1 MKKSVSWIVLL
12 IAAAFASALVAAPAA
27 FPSPLAGSFADKKPL
42 PPDVAK
48 ALAVIDGASAFAHV
62 KVMAGPAFA
71 GRLTGHPGYTAAA
84 RWAAGLFRSW
94 GLKPIDAKDGYLQ
107 PYPSPYTVV
116 ASAAMTV
123 LPAGGGPERKLAPNA
138 DFLPLFFTDSGK
150 VEAGLVFAGWGI
162 SAPELGYDDYAG
174 LDVKG
179 KMVLCFRG
187 VPMDDDKLNHHDEHR
202 TRMKTAQEKGAA
214 GLVYIY
220 PEPLSNPNGD
230 WRQGFLPAMISEKV
244 ADAILQEKK
253 ISSAELRKDLRAYGR
268 PISFSLSSR
277 LRYEVSSEHHPDGVG
292 YNVVGYVEGS
302 DPVLKKE
309 CLVIGGHFDHDGLH
323 MGFLYPG
330 ADDNASGS
338 ATVMEIARA
347 FAALQLKPKRSVVFA
362 LFGGEEMG
370 LQGSTWMAGHS
381 LPPFGK
387 IDAMFNFDMTGEGDG
402 AGGGYS
408 DTALKACLDEA
419 DAHVGILRGTGLM
432 SGPVGVR
439 GSDFAPFYAR
449 GIPVVSIGSNGPHL
463 AYHLT
468 GDTIYRINPEIM
480 ADIARLAF
488 LAGRAWADR

>member
-1 MKKSVSWIVLL
+1 MKSKARLLLALALVVSALPFE
-12 IAAAFASALVAAPAA
+12 AAAASRVSI
-27 FPSPLAGSFADKKPL
+27 FESRADKKPL

-48 ALAVIDGASAFAHV
+48 ALALIDGASAYAHV
-62 KVMAGPAFA
+62 KIMAAPAFA

-84 RWAAGLFRSW
+84 RWAAGLFRAW
-94 GLKPIDAKDGYLQ
+94 GLKPLAAKDGFLQ

-116 ASAAMTV
+116 RSAEMTV
-123 LPAGGGPERKLAPNA
+123 FLAGGGEGRKLAPNT

-150 VEAGLVFAGWGI
+150 VEAGLAFAGWGI

-187 VPMDDDKLNHHDEHR
+187 TPRDDDKFNHHDEHR
-202 TRMKTAQEKGAA
+202 TRMQTAQDKGAA
-214 GLVYIY
+214 GLIYIY

-230 WRQGFLPAMISEKV
+230 WRQGFLPAMISERI
-244 ADAILQEKK
+244 ADALLQEKK
-253 ISSAELRKDLRAYGR
+253 VSSAELKKDLRAYGR
-268 PISFSLSSR
+268 PISFGLSSR
-277 LRYEVSSEHHPDGVG
+277 LRYEVASEHHPDGIG
-292 YNVVGYVEGS
+292 YNVVGFVEGS
-302 DPVLKKE
+302 DPVLRKE

-347 FAALQLKPKRSVVFA
+347 FAGLGKKPKRSVVFA

-370 LQGSTWMAGHS
+370 LQGSTWMAGHP
-381 LPPFGK
+381 LPPFDK
-387 IDAMFNFDMTGEGDG
+387 VDAMFNFDMTGEGDG

-408 DTALKACLDEA
+408 DPALKACLDEA
-419 DAHVGILRGTGLM
+419 DLHVGILRGTGLM
-432 SGPVGVR
+432 SGPAGVR
-439 GSDFAPFYAR
+439 GSDFAPFYAK
-449 GIPVVSIGSNGPHL
+449 GIPVVTIGSNGPHL
-463 AYHLT
+463 AYHLV